1 MTPIDIVN
9 VLTAATPIVASV
21 ASIAKNNAENEK
33 KNETQ
38 PTNINITINN
48 HFYNNSE
55 REAMMNASRMQN
67 EVIGAIAS
75 NETRFRL

>member
-21 ASIAKNNAENEK
+21 ASIAKKGAEAYEK
-33 KNETQ
+33 KNIQ
-38 PTNINITINN
+38 PTSINITINN

-55 REAMMNASRMQN
+55 YEAVMKASKMQN
-67 EVIGAIAS
+67 DAITSIAS
-75 NETRFRL
+75 NGPRFTL

>member
-21 ASIAKNNAENEK
+21 ASIAKNNAENNER
-33 KNETQ
+33 KNIQ

-55 REAMMNASRMQN
+55 YEAVMKASKLQN
-67 EVIGAIAS
+67 DVIGGITS
-75 NETRFRL
+75 SGPRFSL